1 MTTRQISKNVLALCT
16 TSSNSAGFKHHV
28 VLALNGVEQKK
39 VSVQYYNRT
48 WEAKTFDTV
57 IHKAVDK
64 NKGLI
69 SEEDMIEIKKYLN
82 S

>member
-1 MTTRQISKNVLALCT
+1 MPQISKNVFALCT
-16 TSSNSAGFKHHV
+16 SSNNSTGFKHHV
-28 VLALNGVEQKK
+28 VLLINGTEQKK

-48 WEAKTFDTV
+48 WEAKTFDTA